1 MPKKVKLLIMILSI
15 VLALM
20 LLMTYAYFGYQV
32 PYQQAA
38 SFMHSNGT
46 MTLTLEQDG
55 SRTLTWPEGSNQDR
69 YQVLI
74 GQEQSL
80 LYETWVSEARLVLP
94 KLPENKN
101 LSIRIV
107 TARGYR
113 FPFEKEERLRMGTG
127 SLDAQV
133 KLAEPVLQDLTVTP
147 DPGAKTVR
155 VQFDLEADSMC
166 RMYQAEA
173 SGELTLL
180 DTLKKGDVTFSFG
193 DAEQYPIPRKDEVL
207 TFAFDV
213 CRYSPGMAYYGTV
226 SQQVQVVRED
236 LLDRNLKLER
246 TDLGHNVFQ
255 FSWQETKGE
264 GYQVQCYDPLT
275 KDWKVVH
282 EIGLE
287 GERSYT
293 TGHLS
298 RYSQLRYRVVAVGGQ
313 TMPGSDYAAISAE
326 EILETGAS
334 LIFSTVWPLQEL
346 EVYADPQKSRV
357 LGTADTTRAFCVL
370 DEEHGMFRV
379 RFGDSYGYLD
389 SNYCL
394 INLPE
399 FLGDICLYDMVNSDD
414 ALYMAHEFE
423 LTGVTGK
430 VITGYENVR
439 MTSGE
444 ELAPLLYP
452 VALRLEKAA
461 FSAIEQGYRLKIY
474 DAYRPRKATKALYN
488 QAIGLKD
495 EPIPEKTYTGKVLD
509 DLPELPPLPPN
520 EKPTLPEGPE
530 PPEGT
535 EETTAPEEERRL
547 TYEQLMT
554 DFGRYT
560 MSYFLAAGRSMHNRG
575 TALDLTLADAATG
588 EELPMQTSIHDL
600 SWYSEISRNNANAR
614 TLASIMKGAGFGGLS
629 SEWWH
634 FQDNEVNKSL
644 NPEYR
649 MEGVSPE
656 CWMADDLG
664 WRYRRADGT
673 YYKDCTVQI
682 DEVSYTFDEK
692 GYLLQEER

>member
-1 MPKKVKLLIMILSI
+1 
-15 VLALM
+15 
-20 LLMTYAYFGYQV
+20 
-32 PYQQAA
+32 
-38 SFMHSNGT
+38 
-46 MTLTLEQDG
+46 
-55 SRTLTWPEGSNQDR
+55 
-69 YQVLI
+69 
-74 GQEQSL
+74 
-80 LYETWVSEARLVLP
+80 
-94 KLPENKN
+94 
-101 LSIRIV
+101 
-107 TARGYR
+107 
-113 FPFEKEERLRMGTG
+113 
-127 SLDAQV
+127 
-133 KLAEPVLQDLTVTP
+133 
-147 DPGAKTVR
+147 
-155 VQFDLEADSMC
+155 
-166 RMYQAEA
+166 
-173 SGELTLL
+173 
-180 DTLKKGDVTFSFG
+180 
-193 DAEQYPIPRKDEVL
+193 
-207 TFAFDV
+207 
-213 CRYSPGMAYYGTV
+213 
-226 SQQVQVVRED
+226 
-236 LLDRNLKLER
+236 
-246 TDLGHNVFQ
+246 
-255 FSWQETKGE
+255 
-264 GYQVQCYDPLT
+264 
-275 KDWKVVH
+275 
-282 EIGLE
+282 
-287 GERSYT
+287 
-293 TGHLS
+293 
-298 RYSQLRYRVVAVGGQ
+298 
-313 TMPGSDYAAISAE
+313 
-326 EILETGAS
+326 
-334 LIFSTVWPLQEL
+334 
-346 EVYADPQKSRV
+346 
-357 LGTADTTRAFCVL
+357 
-370 DEEHGMFRV
+370 
-379 RFGDSYGYLD
+379 
-389 SNYCL
+389 
-394 INLPE
+394 
-399 FLGDICLYDMVNSDD
+399 MVNSDD

-430 VITGYENVR
+430 VITGYENVH